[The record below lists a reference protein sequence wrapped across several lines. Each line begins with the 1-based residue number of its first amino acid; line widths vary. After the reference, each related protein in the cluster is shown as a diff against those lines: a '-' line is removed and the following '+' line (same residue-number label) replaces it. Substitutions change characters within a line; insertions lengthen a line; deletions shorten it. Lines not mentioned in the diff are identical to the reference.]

1 MEDKLTNMKAV
12 LGSRLRENEPLARY
26 TTFKIGGPADI
37 FYEAKTKDEL
47 VAAVGLARE
56 TGLPLYIFGGGT
68 NILIGDRGIRGI
80 VIKNSSQNISIR
92 GVRGSMEAGG
102 SKKTVFVEADAG
114 VPMNKLV
121 RFTIEEGLSGLEMQ
135 LGLPGS
141 VGGAVYMNSK
151 WTKPEGYVGDAVYQA
166 QVLTPEGD
174 IKTVTRD
181 YFHFAYD
188 FSTLQKSGDIVLSV
202 TFALLQ
208 DEKEKL
214 WETANTSIGYR
225 RETQPQGVF
234 SAGCTFKNISQVTAL
249 TASTPNLTTSAGF
262 LVDNAGLKGK
272 RVGDAEISSVHANF
286 IINRKNATATDV
298 IELIEMARTAVKEK
312 FGVDLEE
319 EIIRVGE
326 F

>member
-1 MEDKLTNMKAV
+1 MDKNLTKLKAA
-12 LGSRLRENEPLARY
+12 LGARLRENEPLARY
-26 TTFKIGGPADI
+26 TTFKIGGPADY
-37 FYEAKTKDEL
+37 FYEAQTKDEF
-47 VAAVGLARE
+47 VTAVNLARG
-56 TGLPLYIFGGGT
+56 TGMPLSIIGGGT
-68 NILIGDRGIRGI
+68 NLLIGDKGIRGI

-92 GVRGSMEAGG
+92 GIRGSMEPGS

-151 WTKPEGYVGDAVYQA
+151 WTKPVGYVGDCVYQA
-166 QVLTPEGD
+166 EILTPSGEV
-174 IKTVTRD
+174 KAVTQD

-188 FSTLQKSGDIVLSV
+188 YSILQKTGDIVLSV

-208 DEKEKL
+208 DSKEKL

-234 SAGCTFKNISQVTAL
+234 SAGCTFKNISKAMAL

-272 RVGDAEISSVHANF
+272 RLGDAEISPVHANF
-286 IINRKNATATDV
+286 IVNRKNATAADV
-298 IELIEMARTAVKEK
+298 VELIELARNAVKEK

-319 EIIRVGE
+319 EIIRIGE

>member
-1 MEDKLTNMKAV
+1 MEDKLTKMKAV
-12 LGSRLRENEPLARY
+12 MGTRLRENEPLSRY
-26 TTFKIGGPADI
+26 TTFKIGGPADV
-37 FYEAKTKDEL
+37 FYEAKTKDEFV
-47 VAAVGLARE
+47 VAVKLSRE
-56 TGLPLYIFGGGT
+56 TGMPLYIFGGGT

-92 GVRGSMEAGG
+92 GVRGSMEPGV

-166 QVLTPEGD
+166 QVLTPEGE
-174 IKTVTRD
+174 IKTVSRE

-188 FSTLQKSGDIVLSV
+188 YSILQKSGDIVLSV

-214 WETANTSIGYR
+214 WETANGSIGYR

-234 SAGCTFKNISQVTAL
+234 SAGCTFKNISKATAL
-249 TASTPNLTTSAGF
+249 MASTPNLTTSAGF

-272 RVGDAEISSVHANF
+272 RIGDAEISSVHANF
-286 IINRKNATATDV
+286 IINRKNATAADV
-298 IELIEMARTAVKEK
+298 VELIETARVAVKEK

-319 EIIRVGE
+319 ELIRVGE

>member
-1 MEDKLTNMKAV
+1 MDKNLTKLKAA
-12 LGSRLRENEPLARY
+12 LGARLRENEPLARY
-26 TTFKIGGPADI
+26 TTFKIGGPADY
-37 FYEAKTKDEL
+37 FYEAQSKDEFA
-47 VAAVGLARE
+47 AAVSLARE
-56 TGLPLYIFGGGT
+56 TGLPLSIIGGGT
-68 NILIGDRGIRGI
+68 NLLIGDKGIRGI

-92 GVRGSMEAGG
+92 GIRGSMEPGS

-151 WTKPEGYVGDAVYQA
+151 WTKPVGYVGDCVYQA
-166 QVLTPEGD
+166 EILTPSGEV
-174 IKTVTRD
+174 KAVTQD

-188 FSTLQKSGDIVLSV
+188 YSILQKTGDIVLSV

-208 DEKEKL
+208 DSKEKL

-234 SAGCTFKNISQVTAL
+234 SAGCTFKNISKAMAL

-272 RVGDAEISSVHANF
+272 RLGDAEISPVHANF
-286 IINRKNATATDV
+286 IVNRKNATAADV
-298 IELIEMARTAVKEK
+298 VELIELARNAVKEK

-319 EIIRVGE
+319 EIIRIGE

>member
-1 MEDKLTNMKAV
+1 MDKNLTKLKAA
-12 LGSRLRENEPLARY
+12 LGARLRENEPLARY
-26 TTFKIGGPADI
+26 TTFKIGGPADY
-37 FYEAKTKDEL
+37 FYEAQTKDEF
-47 VAAVGLARE
+47 VTAVNLARG
-56 TGLPLYIFGGGT
+56 TGMPLSIIGGGT
-68 NILIGDRGIRGI
+68 NLLIGDKGIRGI

-92 GVRGSMEAGG
+92 GIRGSMEPGS

-151 WTKPEGYVGDAVYQA
+151 WTKPVGYVGDCVYQA
-166 QVLTPEGD
+166 EILTPSGEV
-174 IKTVTRD
+174 KAVTQD

-188 FSTLQKSGDIVLSV
+188 YSILQKTGDIVLSV

-208 DEKEKL
+208 DSKEKL

-234 SAGCTFKNISQVTAL
+234 SAGCTFKNISKAMAL

-272 RVGDAEISSVHANF
+272 RLGDAEISPVHANF
-286 IINRKNATATDV
+286 IINRKNATAADV
-298 IELIEMARTAVKEK
+298 VELIELARNAVKEK

-319 EIIRVGE
+319 EIIRIGE